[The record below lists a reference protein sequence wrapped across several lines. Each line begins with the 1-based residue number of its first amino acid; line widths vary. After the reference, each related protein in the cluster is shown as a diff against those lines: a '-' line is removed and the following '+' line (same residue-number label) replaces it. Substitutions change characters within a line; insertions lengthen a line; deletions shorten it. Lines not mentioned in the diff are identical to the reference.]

1 MSRPVPTDYE
11 RQMAGVVAEAAAGD
25 PTAIPALVAEALANH
40 RARTVHLALAMVPR
54 SATPSEHAL
63 ELMRDGWTPRQVLE
77 LIDAHRALLIQ
88 LRRMR
93 ELLPATLGAGPGAA
107 AEGSN
112 GGRT

>member
-1 MSRPVPTDYE
+1 MTRPVPTDYE
-11 RQMAGVVAEAAAGD
+11 RQIAGVVAEAVAGD
-25 PTAIPALVAEALANH
+25 TATIPALVAEALAAH
-40 RARTVHLALAMVPR
+40 RARTVHLALAMIPK
-54 SATPSEHAL
+54 SGAPSEHAL

-77 LIDAHRALLIQ
+77 LIDAHRAMLIQ

-93 ELLPATLGAGPGAA
+93 ELLPAALGSGPGAA